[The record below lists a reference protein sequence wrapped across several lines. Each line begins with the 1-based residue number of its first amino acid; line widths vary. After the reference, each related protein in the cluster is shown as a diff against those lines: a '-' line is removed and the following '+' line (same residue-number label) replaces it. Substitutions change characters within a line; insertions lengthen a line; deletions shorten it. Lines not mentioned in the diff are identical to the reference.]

1 MTEIQLQQLLQRTS
15 SSNQDEEGM
24 DMTVK
29 DGIKMSK
36 YDIRVV
42 RIGSKVSPQ
51 MKTDVYN
58 FNKKYV
64 GKDSVFPDENGAP
77 RILEQFKDNPY
88 SLELRDEFT
97 TGNKPKKLPTN
108 WCNILPWETR
118 YAEGSR
124 AFCENNPSGGKMQRS
139 PLLLALGHSTK
150 ARTRRTKKRTA
161 FTVSR
166 WMH

>member
-1 MTEIQLQQLLQRTS
+1 
-15 SSNQDEEGM
+15 
-24 DMTVK
+24 MTVK

-42 RIGSKVSPQ
+42 KIGSKVSPQ

-64 GKDSVFPDENGAP
+64 GKDSVFPDKNGAP

-97 TGNKPKKLPTN
+97 KENKPKKLPTAGA
-108 WCNILPWETR
+108 T
-118 YAEGSR
+118 YY
-124 AFCENNPSGGKMQRS
+124 
-139 PLLLALGHSTK
+139 H
-150 ARTRRTKKRTA
+150 
-161 FTVSR
+161 
-166 WMH
+166 

>member
-1 MTEIQLQQLLQRTS
+1 
-15 SSNQDEEGM
+15 
-24 DMTVK
+24 MTVK

-42 RIGSKVSPQ
+42 KIGSKVSPQ

-64 GKDSVFPDENGAP
+64 GKDSVFPDKNGAP
-77 RILEQFKDNPY
+77 QILEQFKDNPH

-97 TGNKPKKLPTN
+97 TGNKPKKLPT
-108 WCNILPWETR
+108 TGAT
-118 YAEGSR
+118 YYH
-124 AFCENNPSGGKMQRS
+124 GKPATQKVLEHFVRTTS
-139 PLLLALGHSTK
+139 VVERCHCTK